1 MTLSYRL
8 DPDAEQELAEAM
20 AWYDAERAGLGLDLL
35 DEVHAV
41 AQRAAEF
48 PESGEII
55 RGLPLQ
61 HEFRRFL
68 LKIFPY
74 ALIARVQPGELAI
87 LVVAH
92 QHRKPRY
99 WRKRI
104 AKISP

>member
-1 MTLSYRL
+1 MPLSYRL
-8 DPDAEQELAEAM
+8 DPDAEQELADAM
-20 AWYDAERAGLGLDLL
+20 AWYDAERSGLGRELL

-41 AQRAAEF
+41 AQHPAKF
-48 PESGEII
+48 PASGELI

-68 LKIFPY
+68 LKVFPY

-99 WRKRI
+99 WRKRVV
-104 AKISP
+104 KIPP